1 MSCFARISTLALAS
15 ALATG
20 AFAQATVKDDG
31 QWRAALG
38 AGAAF
43 ASGNTDST
51 TFNFA
56 AEAIK
61 ATKQD
66 KLRLFGNAAYA
77 RSGGVTTGDM
87 YRLGTQ
93 YDYNL
98 SSALFAFGTAELSH
112 DKFSNLD
119 QRLSLGAG
127 LGYKVIKEA
136 ALTFDVFGGL
146 NYTVDRYETSTL
158 IDGSVRKSYNS
169 LSAMFGEESTHKL
182 SPTTSF
188 KQRLVV
194 FPSMSNT
201 GEFRATFDAGLAV
214 AMTAGMNLNVG
225 LQHRYNS
232 EPGTGIKKGDTLLTT
247 GVTVKFE

>member
-1 MSCFARISTLALAS
+1 MSCIARISTLALAS

-20 AFAQATVKDDG
+20 AFAQATVKDDS

-98 SSALFAFGTAELSH
+98 SAALFGFGTAELSH

-136 ALTFDVFGGL
+136 ALTWDVFGGL
-146 NYTVDRYETSTL
+146 NYTADRYDTTTL
-158 IDGSVRKSYNS
+158 IDGAQRKSYNS
-169 LSAMFGEESTHKL
+169 VSALLGEESNHKL
-182 SPTTSF
+182 SPTTT
-188 KQRLVV
+188 
-194 FPSMSNT
+194 FP
-201 GEFRATFDAGLAV
+201 F
-214 AMTAGMNLNVG
+214 
-225 LQHRYNS
+225 
-232 EPGTGIKKGDTLLTT
+232 P
-247 GVTVKFE
+247 